1 MGFLLTKFR
10 RILHYPSING
20 IGVGELPMLRLVA
33 IAVTCLMVVAALL
46 IVVDPAAA
54 QTAAEQLRP
63 VSTRGGPAPLVGV
76 GLPLFAGVL
85 AILMVVRGYWR
96 KR

>member
-1 MGFLLTKFR
+1 
-10 RILHYPSING
+10 
-20 IGVGELPMLRLVA
+20 MLRLFA

-54 QTAAEQLRP
+54 QTVERVRP

>member
-1 MGFLLTKFR
+1 
-10 RILHYPSING
+10 
-20 IGVGELPMLRLVA
+20 MLRLVPA
-33 IAVTCLMVVAALL
+33 AVVCLMVLAALL

-54 QTAAEQLRP
+54 QTSPLR
-63 VSTRGGPAPLVGV
+63 STRLGPAPLLGV

>member
-1 MGFLLTKFR
+1 
-10 RILHYPSING
+10 
-20 IGVGELPMLRLVA
+20 MLRLFAVA
-33 IAVTCLMVVAALL
+33 VVCLMALAALL

-54 QTAAEQLRP
+54 QTAELLKVRP
-63 VSTRGGPAPLVGV
+63 VPTLPPRGGPAPLVGV

-85 AILMVVRGYWR
+85 AVLMVVRGYWR